1 VRSSFGGLTIPQTIQ
16 AWSLGGFIAGLT
28 ALAMVY
34 ILSLFSGI
42 LPGL

>member
-1 VRSSFGGLTIPQTIQ
+1 LTVVQTLK
-16 AWSLGGFIAGLT
+16 AWTLGGFIAGLT
-28 ALAMVY
+28 AITTVL